1 MAGVRDTGVE
11 TYIQE
16 APPYRR
22 GVITVVQSVCVCVF
36 SIDVALC

>member
-22 GVITVVQSVCVCVF
+22 GVITVVQSVCVF